1 PRLAPAARGCAPLMT
16 HGPLLLFAMTWI
28 VAFNLRAGLMGLG
41 PILPGLTLD
50 LGLSH
55 VQASVLV
62 AIPTAMMGLG
72 ALPGGWLAD
81 RWGASRLIVVGL
93 ALAALGGALR
103 AMAGAFPPLVMMTIL
118 FGAGIGLTQPSLP
131 RLTRHWFP
139 GRLGLA
145 TGIYAS
151 GLVAG
156 ATVAV
161 AITAP
166 LLLPLTADESWR
178 PPLLIWGGVALLAAL
193 AWVVV
198 MRPWQ
203 PDSAAAGAHGAAIN
217 DPPADAW
224 SPWRERGLWVVALI
238 CGGQGLA
245 YYLMISWL
253 PTIYSEQGVSL
264 TRAGLLVG
272 AFNLASLPSI
282 IAFPAIADAL
292 GSRRLVALVASGL
305 VLGGGLGLAVAPTA
319 TGWEWLWGPLA
330 GAGVSGLFGLSLM
343 MPAELAPSGRTGA
356 AAGMVLGIGFAI
368 SALGPVLAGGLRDLT
383 GSFQT
388 ATMVLPITGAGLIA
402 ISLLLPDLPPRPRAI
417 QPAPSIGQPKEA

>member
-1 PRLAPAARGCAPLMT
+1 MNRSPLF
-16 HGPLLLFAMTWI
+16 LLTMTWI

-41 PILPGLTLD
+41 PILPGLTHDLD
-50 LGLSH
+50 LTH
-55 VQASVLV
+55 IQASILV

-81 RWGASRLIVVGL
+81 RWGALRLIAVGL

-103 AMAGAFPPLVMMTIL
+103 AGVTDFGPLVVMTML

-131 RLTRHWFP
+131 RLTRLWFP
-139 GRLGLA
+139 ARIGLA

-161 AITAP
+161 SITAP
-166 LLLPLTADESWR
+166 WLLPLTADQSWR
-178 PPLLIWGGVALLAAL
+178 LPLVVWGLLALSAAIGWL
-193 AWVVV
+193 LV
-198 MRPWQ
+198 MRPWR
-203 PDSAAAGAHGAAIN
+203 SAPFTAPPGAVPRPLN
-217 DPPADAW
+217 DLVIVW
-224 SPWRERGLWVVALI
+224 SPWRERGLWTIALI

-253 PTIYSEQGVSL
+253 PAIYSERGVSL
-264 TRAGLLVG
+264 TQAGLLVG

-282 IAFPAIADAL
+282 ILFPALAGAV
-292 GSRRLVALVASGL
+292 GSRRLVALAASGL
-305 VLGGGLGLAVAPTA
+305 VLIGGLGLVIAPTVS
-319 TGWEWLWGPLA
+319 GWEWLWGPLA

-343 MPAELAPSGRTGA
+343 LPAELAPAGHTGA
-356 AAGMVLGIGFAI
+356 AAGMVLGVGFAI

-388 ATMVLPITGAGLIA
+388 ATMILPVTALLLIA
-402 ISLLLPDLPPRPRAI
+402 CSTRLPDRPHRFPVT
-417 QPAPSIGQPKEA
+417 QPALPDEVHPQGV